1 MSEDIHE
8 GGCLCGAVRY
18 RIAGPLPPGGHCHCS
33 MCRRSAGAL
42 VVTWTT
48 VEEAQFTIVEGK
60 PAVHASSEMAER
72 LFCSAC
78 GSTLAFRS
86 KAAPGVI
93 DITVA
98 TLDHPENLPADRH
111 VFWGNRMPWM
121 HLDDHLPKY
130 DGFTPD
136 DHVPGRA

>member
-1 MSEDIHE
+1 MSDETHD

-18 RIAGPLPPGGHCHCS
+18 RITGPLPPGGHCHCS

-48 VEEAQFTIVEGK
+48 VEEERFAIIAGTL
-60 PAVHASSEMAER
+60 AVYASSATAER
-72 LFCSAC
+72 LFCPAC
-78 GSTLAFRS
+78 GSSLVFRS
-86 KAAPGVI
+86 KTYPTLI
-93 DITVA
+93 DVTVA
-98 TLDHPENLPADRH
+98 TLDHPERHPADRH
-111 VFWGNRMPWM
+111 VFWGNRMPWL

-136 DHVPGRA
+136 DHVPGGS